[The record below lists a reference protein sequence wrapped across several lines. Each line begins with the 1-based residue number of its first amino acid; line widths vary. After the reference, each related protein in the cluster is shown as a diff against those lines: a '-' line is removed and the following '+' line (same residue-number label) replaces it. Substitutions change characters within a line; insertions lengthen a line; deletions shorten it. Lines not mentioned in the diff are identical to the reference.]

1 MDFRLSRAG
10 AMLSDLLLEEL
21 SEAHLGLSAAARAH
35 LDRFR
40 LYIHG
45 FYATRFGAFPP
56 GPSNKKCNTIFKPEV
71 YRIMQAD
78 FTALYEYLVDLNFT
92 SAADRSPSPSA
103 QGGLCALQLVHG
115 FDCRHKFVPLAHPLP
130 LLPEPVKVPDSRKRS
145 SIAWL
150 VGGQSFRETKG
161 RPGQRL
167 LSYASLMRA
176 TNHANAQVLR
186 NRLVIAYRQFEEES
200 LITTHK
206 AEPTDKTSVGP
217 ADARKVRWLF
227 IYAVYQTLLSCA
239 EPPTELISN
248 QDLGYHLNIST
259 STTPPWEAEGDILA
273 VPGFEGRGTA
283 RPSSNSRPAEQKR
296 TVSPIPLLP
305 PVSPSTEERQC
316 GGLDIRPDVDYFA
329 LTHPKEDTTPVM
341 GSAEDTTVVRTT
353 SLKRTL
359 SIRKPLSRL
368 RSTSSQ
374 KSRVASSGSLGRAS
388 SLSKQPVYHEIIVQG
403 YGNGTHEVQDASS
416 SSHAQEAQTQPPLPR
431 SSIRT
436 DGTATVR
443 RSNSTSSRS
452 SYCSAQSRSSVRSG
466 FSAVPSE
473 ISSTPTSPMFPTS
486 MWQREPQ
493 SQAPSEPVYNESITD
508 ASTLY
513 DYEHPLGDR
522 PSFIDLKVSSNDNSS
537 NDVNDVT
544 VSMRSPSLRDAVRS
558 MYSSDDM
565 LIASPVTEPGP
576 PPLPRRSS
584 KRLIRPQSSQDAR
597 ARKRWS
603 MIDIPSALREAETES
618 SSSSV
623 SDCSASDYGG
633 AASSSSDDDD
643 DDGGRTV
650 FYPRPLRISKGPS
663 SPPLEREHPVLLAFS
678 PALMGGGVRVG
689 ACDPHDGDGDGGR
702 PGAQRPVS
710 RTAVC
715 VGAISPTGRVA
726 PHSPSV

>member
-21 SEAHLGLSAAARAH
+21 SEAHLGLSVAARAH

-92 SAADRSPSPSA
+92 SGADRSPSPSA

-130 LLPEPVKVPDSRKRS
+130 LLPESVKVPDSRKRS

-150 VGGQSFRETKG
+150 VGGQNFRETKG

-176 TNHANAQVLR
+176 TNHANSQVLR

-239 EPPTELISN
+239 EPPTELIAN

-283 RPSSNSRPAEQKR
+283 RPSSQNRPAEQKR

-305 PVSPSTEERQC
+305 PVSPSTEEERQC
-316 GGLDIRPDVDYFA
+316 GGLEIRPDVDYFA
-329 LTHPKEDTTPVM
+329 LTHPKEDTTPVT

-353 SLKRTL
+353 SLKRTM

-368 RSTSSQ
+368 RSTCSQ

-416 SSHAQEAQTQPPLPR
+416 SSHAQETQTQPPSPR

-436 DGTATVR
+436 DGATTVR

-452 SYCSAQSRSSVRSG
+452 SYRSAQSRSSARSG

-473 ISSTPTSPMFPTS
+473 ISSTPTSPMFPMS
-486 MWQREPQ
+486 MWQRGPQ
-493 SQAPSEPVYNESITD
+493 SQAQSEPVYNESITD

-522 PSFIDLKVSSNDNSS
+522 PSFIDLKVSSNDVSS
-537 NDVNDVT
+537 NDVNYDVNDVT

-565 LIASPVTEPGP
+565 LLASPVTEPGP

-584 KRLIRPQSSQDAR
+584 KRRIRPKSEDAH

-603 MIDIPSALREAETES
+603 MIDIPSALREAETET
-618 SSSSV
+618 SSV
-623 SDCSASDYGG
+623 SDYSASDYGG
-633 AASSSSDDDD
+633 ASSSSDD

-650 FYPRPLRISKGPS
+650 FYPRPLRISKVP
-663 SPPLEREHPVLLAFS
+663 SPPLEQHPALLAFS
-678 PALMGGGVRVG
+678 PAFMGGPSESEPATPTTATATADDLVRSG
-689 ACDPHDGDGDGGR
+689 LFPARPYAWEQFHHLGGLHHIHPALR
-702 PGAQRPVS
+702 
-710 RTAVC
+710 
-715 VGAISPTGRVA
+715 
-726 PHSPSV
+726 